1 MPTYSQRSKS
11 NLAESH
17 KDLQTLF
24 NYVIQYIDC
33 SVICGH
39 RGETEQNKAYGSG
52 HSKLRFPNSKHNK
65 IPAMAV
71 DVIPFPL
78 DWEDERRFKM
88 FGMAVLGMANL
99 LREQGKITSIIQWG
113 GLWEFRDY
121 PHFQI
126 K

>member
-1 MPTYSQRSKS
+1 MPTYSQRSQD
-11 NLAESH
+11 NLAEAH

-24 NYVIQYIDC
+24 NYVIKFIDC

-39 RGETEQNKAYGSG
+39 RGAEAQNKAYASG

-65 IPAMAV
+65 IPSMAV

-88 FGMAVLGMANL
+88 FGMAVLGIAGL